1 MIPKNILEGLTRP
14 PLPIVDRPVGGQQC
28 GTITSASITISHQV
42 IGFSITID
50 AYRSQVKNY
59 NLALLLFELYLIETK
74 II

>member
-1 MIPKNILEGLTRP
+1 MIPENILEGLTRH
-14 PLPIVDRPVGGQQC
+14 PLPIIDRAIGGQQC
-28 GTITSASITISHQV
+28 GTMTSSSITISHEV

-50 AYRSQVKNY
+50 AYCSQVKNY